1 MKNCLLLLVTVVTC
15 IISFAQT
22 RVLSG
27 KVVSMQNGTVLP
39 NVTVLVKGENRGTST
54 GKDGKYSLTV
64 PGTASTLVFSFIGYA
79 SQEVAITGNSVIDIG
94 LVDTATTLSNVI
106 VTAAGI
112 RRQRNTLGYSVSTL
126 QADQIAQKS
135 ESNPIRALE
144 GKVAGV
150 NIQGS
155 GGTAGGAT
163 NITIRGNSSLSN
175 NNQPLFVVDGV
186 PFDNSS
192 FANVGTTTVGASAVT
207 NRAYDIDPNNIL
219 SMTVLKGAAAAALY
233 GSRAA
238 NGAIII
244 TTKAGKKQSRKGL
257 EITYNSS
264 YAVENV
270 SGFPDYQTSYGQGTN
285 FDYRW
290 GVYGSWGPPYAGAVP
305 GSLIAS
311 RDSVPWQLGRQT
323 SVVNPTLFPQYYNAN
338 GTLKNVAYAPY
349 SAYNLKKFFQTGSL
363 FENAISISSGTEKGN
378 FTAGLSRSDN
388 QGVVPNNTITRT
400 SMSIGGNAR
409 LENKFYVSGS
419 LNYVKTDQKTPPIGG
434 STENIMGV
442 LMYLPTSFNLT
453 DYPYKN
459 PVDGS
464 NIYDYTGV
472 DNPYWLAQYS
482 PATSSVDRY
491 YGNFVLGYDPL
502 PWLNI
507 QNTIGFNAYTDRR
520 MNVRGKGSTT
530 YPSGSIQTDNIYRQE
545 LDNNLL
551 ATVTQSITK
560 DLAVRGIVGFNI
572 NQRLTQRQAIYGD
585 GIINPGIYSLNNT
598 QTLTPVALG
607 NGWNNIKQRFY
618 AVFTDIT
625 LDYRKFLSLNLVGRN
640 DVSSTLPASNRSY
653 YYGGANGAFI
663 FTNVMDI
670 PKNVLSLGKV
680 RAGYTRVGNE
690 ASPYQTINVYQTNT
704 SLGGIGTPF
713 TPSGGAIT
721 SVLSLSD
728 LSTNPNL
735 KPEFITELELGTE
748 LQFLHNR
755 IGVDFTFYNKK
766 STSQIFTVS
775 AAPSS
780 GYLTQI
786 INLGQVNNQGIEIG
800 LNLVPVRTASF
811 TWNIAANFT
820 RNRNMVRNLG
830 PYSKLA
836 YNGTD
841 NVHIVGRPYGL
852 IQGAAYARDSV
863 GHILVNPQT
872 GKPLTVSAQP
882 IGNPNPDFFMGVAN
896 TFHFKGF
903 TLDVLFDWKQGAS
916 LYSSTT
922 GEAMSRGVT
931 RDTEK
936 REMIIMGPGVL
947 GDPNTLK
954 PLLDARGN
962 EIPNNVGIT
971 VADYYFA
978 SGFGPGGVAEGT
990 IFDAT
995 VFRIREAS
1003 LGYELPKSFLK
1014 NTPFGSATISLSGRN
1029 LWYKAP
1035 NFPQYMNFDPE
1046 VSSGGAGNGQG
1057 YDNLTV
1063 PTTKRFGA
1071 NLRFSF

>member
-1 MKNCLLLLVTVVTC
+1 MKYCFVLLFTALA
-15 IISFAQT
+15 SFYSTAQT
-22 RVLSG
+22 RVLTG
-27 KVVSMQNGTVLP
+27 KVSSMQNGAPLP
-39 NVTVLVKGENRGTST
+39 NVSVVIKGESRGTST
-54 GKDGKYSLTV
+54 DKDGKYSLQV
-64 PGTASTLVFSFIGYA
+64 PRTASTLVFSFVGYGT
-79 SQEVAITGNSVIDIG
+79 QEAPITNGAVLDIH

-112 RRQRNTLGYSVSTL
+112 KRSKNALGYSVSTL

-219 SMTVLKGAAAAALY
+219 SITVLKGAAAAALY

-244 TTKAGKKQSRKGL
+244 TTKSGKKQSRKGL
-257 EITYNSS
+257 EITYNTS
-264 YAVENV
+264 YSTETV
-270 SGFPDYQTSYGQGTN
+270 SGLPTYQTKYGQGTN

-305 GSLIAS
+305 GSIIPS

-323 SVVNPTLFPQYYNAN
+323 SVVNPALFPQYYYGN
-338 GTLKNVAYAPY
+338 GSLRNVAYKPY
-349 SAYNLKKFFQTGSL
+349 SAANLKDFFRTGNL
-363 FENAISISSGTEKGN
+363 FENSISISTGGEKGS
-378 FTAGLSRSDN
+378 FTAGISRSTN
-388 QGVVPNNTITRT
+388 EGVVPNNKINRT
-400 SMSIGGNAR
+400 SFNVGGNAR

-419 LNYVKTDQKTPPIGG
+419 LNYVKTEQTSPPIGG
-434 STENIMGV
+434 STTNIMGV
-442 LMYLPTSFNLT
+442 LMYLPTSFDLT
-453 DYPYKN
+453 HNPYKN
-459 PVDGS
+459 PIDGS
-464 NIYDYTGV
+464 DIYDYTGV
-472 DNPYWLAQYS
+472 DNPYWLAKNS
-482 PATSSVDRY
+482 PSTSSVDRY
-491 YGNFVLGYDPL
+491 YGNFVLGFDPT
-502 PWLNI
+502 PWLNL

-520 MNVRGKGSTT
+520 IGVRGKGSSV
-530 YPSGSIQTDNIYRQE
+530 YPNGSIQTDNIYRQE
-545 LDNNLL
+545 LDDNLL
-551 ATVTQSITK
+551 ATVTTSLTK
-560 DLAVRGIVGFNI
+560 DLNLRGIAGFNV
-572 NQRLTQRQAIYGD
+572 NQRLTERQAVYGD
-585 GIINPGIYSLNNT
+585 GIINPGIISLNNT

-618 AVFTDIT
+618 AFFTDIT
-625 LDYRKFLSLNLVGRN
+625 LDYKKFLSLNLVGRN

-653 YYGGANGAFI
+653 YYGGANGSFI

-670 PKNVLSLGKV
+670 PRNVLSFGKL

-690 ASPYQTINVYQTNT
+690 ASPYQTVNVYQTNV

-713 TPSGGAIT
+713 TPAGGAVT
-721 SVLSLSD
+721 STLTMSD

-748 LQFLHNR
+748 LQFFNNR
-755 IGVDFTFYNKK
+755 VGVDFTFYNKK

-780 GYLTQI
+780 GFTTQI
-786 INLGQVNNQGIEIG
+786 INLGQVNNKGIEIG
-800 LNLVPVRTASF
+800 LNLAPMRTARFRWDIS
-811 TWNIAANFT
+811 ANFT
-820 RNRNMVRNLG
+820 RNRNIVRNLG
-830 PYSKLA
+830 PYSRLA
-836 YNGTD
+836 FNGTS
-841 NVHIVGRPYGL
+841 NVHIVGLPYGL
-852 IQGAAYARDSV
+852 IQGTAYARDSI
-863 GHILVNPQT
+863 GQILVNPQT

-882 IGNPNPDFFMGVAN
+882 IGNPNPDFFMGVDN
-896 TFHFKGF
+896 TFHYKGF
-903 TLDVLFDWKQGAS
+903 TLDILFDWKQGGS

-931 RDTEK
+931 RDTED
-936 REMIIMGPGVL
+936 REKIIVGPGVL

-954 PLLDARGN
+954 PLRDARGN

-978 SGFGPGGVAEGT
+978 SGFGPGGVTEGT

-1003 LGYELPKSFLK
+1003 LGYDLPKTLLK
-1014 NTPFGSATISLSGRN
+1014 GTPFGSATISFSGRN

-1035 NFPQYMNFDPE
+1035 NFPKYMNFDPE

-1063 PTTKRFGA
+1063 PTTRRFGA
-1071 NLRFSF
+1071 NLRFTF

>member
-1 MKNCLLLLVTVVTC
+1 MKHCLSLFVIFFSCFLTHAQIRTLTGRVT
-15 IISFAQT
+15 
-22 RVLSG
+22 
-27 KVVSMQNGTVLP
+27 SMQNGSGLP
-39 NVTVLVKGENRGTST
+39 NVSVVVKGSTKGTVT
-54 GKDGKYSLTV
+54 DKDGRYNITTQ
-64 PGTASTLVFSFIGYA
+64 PNAAMLVFSFVGYA
-79 SQEVAITGNSVIDIG
+79 SQEAEITVSNTINIT
-94 LVDTATTLSNVI
+94 LTDTATTLSNVI

-112 RRQRNTLGYSVSTL
+112 RRQRSSLGYAVTTI

-192 FANVGTTTVGASAVT
+192 FSNVGTTTVGASAVT

-290 GVYGSWGPPYAGAVP
+290 GVYGSWGVPYNYVP
-305 GSLIAS
+305 GSLIPT

-323 SVVNPTLFPQYYNAN
+323 SVVNASLFPQYYNAN
-338 GTLKNVAYAPY
+338 GTLKNVKYAPY
-349 SAYNLKKFFQTGSL
+349 SDYNLKSFFKAGNL
-363 FENAISISSGTEKGN
+363 FENALSISSGSEKGN

-409 LENKFYVSGS
+409 LENRVYVSGS

-453 DYPYKN
+453 DYPFKN
-459 PVDGS
+459 PIDGS

-472 DNPYWLAQYS
+472 DNPYWLSQYS

-491 YGNFVLGYDPL
+491 YGNFVLGFDPL

-507 QNTIGFNAYTDRR
+507 QNTIGMNAYTDRR

-545 LDNNLL
+545 LDDNLL
-551 ATVTQSITK
+551 ATVSTSIK
-560 DLAVRGIVGFNI
+560 DITVRAIGGINV
-572 NQRLTQRQAIYGD
+572 NQRLTERQVVYGD

-598 QTLTPVALG
+598 QTLTPITLN
-607 NGWNNIKQRFY
+607 NGWNKIRQRLY
-618 AVFTDIT
+618 AFFADVTF
-625 LDYRKFLSLNLVGRN
+625 DYKKFLSVNLVGRN
-640 DVSSTLPASNRSY
+640 DVSSTLPPKNRSY
-653 YYGGANGAFI
+653 HYGGVNSSFI
-663 FTNVMDI
+663 FTNVIDI
-670 PKNVLSLGKV
+670 PKNILSFGKV

-690 ASPYQTINVYQTNT
+690 ASPYQTNNFYQTNV

-713 TPSGGAIT
+713 TPSGGGIT
-721 SVLSLSD
+721 SVQTTSD

-735 KPEFITELELGTE
+735 KPEFINELELGSE
-748 LQFLHNR
+748 LQFFNNR
-755 IGVDFTFYNKK
+755 LGIDVTFYDKK
-766 STSQIFTVS
+766 GTSQIFTVS
-775 AAPSS
+775 ATPSS
-780 GYLTQI
+780 GFVTQI
-786 INLGQVNNQGIEIG
+786 INLGEVNNRGIEIG
-800 LNLVPVRTASF
+800 LNLTPVRTASF
-811 TWNIAANFT
+811 TWNINGNFT
-820 RNRNMVRNLG
+820 RNRNIVRNLG
-830 PYSKLA
+830 PYSRLA

-841 NVHIVGRPYGL
+841 NVHIVGMPYGL
-852 IQGAAYARDSV
+852 IQGTAYARDSI

-872 GKPLTVSAQP
+872 GKPLTVSTQP
-882 IGNPNPDFFMGVAN
+882 IGNPNPDFFVGLSN
-896 TFHFKGF
+896 SFRFKGI
-903 TLDVLFDWKQGAS
+903 TLDVLFDWKQGGN
-916 LYSSTT
+916 LYSSTV

-936 REMIIMGPGVL
+936 REMILVGPGVL

-954 PLLDARGN
+954 PLLDTRGN

-990 IFDAT
+990 VFDAT
-995 VFRIREAS
+995 VFRLREAS
-1003 LGYELPKSFLK
+1003 LGYDLPKSWLK
-1014 NTPFGSATISLSGRN
+1014 NTPFGSAMLSLSGRN

-1035 NFPQYMNFDPE
+1035 NFPKYMNFDPE
-1046 VSSGGAGNGQG
+1046 VSSGGAGNAQG

-1071 NLRFSF
+1071 NLRFTF